1 LGHDRSWKSGNALWG
16 DLVYLMLIAK
26 VVGTVVSTIKH
37 AAYDERKIMLVQP
50 LHLPDDKPEDAFV
63 AVDLAHAGVG
73 DVVLVCQEGGS
84 TRQIMGLVDQPVR
97 SSIVGVIDS
106 VHIIRS

>member
-1 LGHDRSWKSGNALWG
+1 
-16 DLVYLMLIAK
+16 MLIAK
-26 VVGTVVSTIKH
+26 VIGTVVSTIKH
-37 AAYDERKIMLVQP
+37 PAYDERKIMLVQA
-50 LHLPDDKPEDAFV
+50 LHLPGDKLDDAFV

-84 TRQIMGLVDQPVR
+84 TRQIMGLTDQPVR

-106 VHIIRS
+106 VNLKE